1 MAVIFTDFFRG
12 INFASAAV
20 ANIVEANME
29 IPMMSQSTV
38 ATSKTSKSVGGV
50 DVQTKRRDVPQ
61 RFLDSYNQRLELL
74 KPKTSTAVT
83 QSQGAPR
90 CGTGT
95 GIEPIAIENKDRP
108 INPVRCA
115 TTSSVLGGN
124 RRK

>member
-1 MAVIFTDFFRG
+1 MSL
-12 INFASAAV
+12 ASNSV
-20 ANIVEANME
+20 VKIVEASME
-29 IPMMSQSTV
+29 IPLMSQSTV
-38 ATSKTSKSVGGV
+38 ATSKTSKLGKGAE
-50 DVQTKRRDVPQ
+50 VQTKRRDLPE
-61 RFLDSYNQRLELL
+61 RFVDLYTQRLELL
-74 KPKTSTAVT
+74 KPKTSTVVT

-108 INPVRCA
+108 VNPVRCA